1 MKKQL
6 MTIGALCAATVAI
19 YAASDRLDIFDK
31 AGNFVSVMVND
42 IKSIT
47 LGEGNDADGFTTVN
61 VSTTYGDKNCEISS
75 VDKIAYTPVD
85 ASIPNEIAISDAP
98 NARVVLY
105 DWRNNTDYNGEATLD
120 PDKPADWHGCYADC
134 NPHFLIKTDKGFAST
149 FGVRGQYTGKI
160 YTDDPNFIF
169 WSDKDSNLLGLDSYS
184 FDMPFEPVVIYANSE
199 ELTT

>member
-6 MTIGALCAATVAI
+6 MTIGALCAATMAI
-19 YAASDRLDIFDK
+19 YAVSDRLDIFDK

-120 PDKPADWHGCYADC
+120 PDKPAD
-134 NPHFLIKTDKGFAST
+134 
-149 FGVRGQYTGKI
+149 
-160 YTDDPNFIF
+160 
-169 WSDKDSNLLGLDSYS
+169 
-184 FDMPFEPVVIYANSE
+184 
-199 ELTT
+199 

>member
-61 VSTTYGDKNCEISS
+61 VSTTTATRTAKSRQS
-75 VDKIAYTPVD
+75 TKSPTP
-85 ASIPNEIAISDAP
+85 P
-98 NARVVLY
+98 
-105 DWRNNTDYNGEATLD
+105 
-120 PDKPADWHGCYADC
+120 
-134 NPHFLIKTDKGFAST
+134 ST
-149 FGVRGQYTGKI
+149 NRFPTK
-160 YTDDPNFIF
+160 
-169 WSDKDSNLLGLDSYS
+169 
-184 FDMPFEPVVIYANSE
+184 
-199 ELTT
+199 

>member
-6 MTIGALCAATVAI
+6 MTIGALCAATMAI

-105 DWRNNTDYNGEATLD
+105 DWRNNTTITAKPPSTPTNPPTDTDATPTAIPISSSRPTKDSRRLSVC
-120 PDKPADWHGCYADC
+120 ADNIQARSIPTTRTSFSGATKIQISW
-134 NPHFLIKTDKGFAST
+134 AST
-149 FGVRGQYTGKI
+149 HIRSI
-160 YTDDPNFIF
+160 CL
-169 WSDKDSNLLGLDSYS
+169 SNLS
-184 FDMPFEPVVIYANSE
+184 
-199 ELTT
+199 